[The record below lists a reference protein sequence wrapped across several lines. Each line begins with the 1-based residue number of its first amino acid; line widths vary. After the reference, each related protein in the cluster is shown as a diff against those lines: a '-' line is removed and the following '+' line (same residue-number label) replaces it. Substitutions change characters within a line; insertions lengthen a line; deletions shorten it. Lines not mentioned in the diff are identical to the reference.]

1 LAHLYFMESKVS
13 IYLDR
18 RKESKR
24 GYHIKIMFTC
34 YRAKKRRRFYFKTNV
49 FASEKEY
56 DVLVNFAKVPRDKET
71 EKKQTDLWSLKQKA
85 DNIVSDAPFISPE
98 DFTQKFTSAGSFRDP
113 LGLLLVNAEQLRK
126 EGRVGNA
133 ITFEQAHSSLSKFA
147 SSLSFV
153 EITPQWLRKYEKH
166 CTDAG
171 LSVTT
176 IGIYLRPLRIIFNQE
191 RGKTIPHDMYPFR
204 ENASQ
209 KGKYKIPTGK
219 GRKMALTEDQKN
231 LVLKYKAKEP
241 EIQQSVDMWIF
252 SYFCNGMNFTD
263 IARLRVRDIDNDVIL
278 LDRKKTSQ
286 TQRVKQDIVIPI
298 RKEVKQI
305 IRKWGNNSLNPDAY
319 VFPVLTDGLS
329 ESQIKDRVRDFISE
343 TNDNLKLACKDL
355 KIPVMTTYWA
365 RHTFATMALRKGAGI
380 EFIQDALGHSDP
392 KTTRA
397 YLDGFDFET
406 KKAVSDK
413 L

>member
-1 LAHLYFMESKVS
+1 
-13 IYLDR
+13 
-18 RKESKR
+18 
-24 GYHIKIMFTC
+24 
-34 YRAKKRRRFYFKTNV
+34 
-49 FASEKEY
+49 
-56 DVLVNFAKVPRDKET
+56 
-71 EKKQTDLWSLKQKA
+71 
-85 DNIVSDAPFISPE
+85 
-98 DFTQKFTSAGSFRDP
+98 
-113 LGLLLVNAEQLRK
+113 
-126 EGRVGNA
+126 VGNA